1 MKKKYF
7 RITSLDR
14 EKIEYYLNQERLN
27 SNQIAIKLGYHR
39 SSIIREI
46 ARGKDSQGNYRSAYA
61 QKKSNTSSRSRKLGK
76 RRIFLNQNLQVYI
89 NTKLKLK
96 WSPDQ
101 IAKVLKDEFSTD
113 TSMHLSPEAIYQY
126 IYILP
131 RGGLKKSLIDGL
143 RQRRKYRR
151 SQRQKN
157 QDEELR
163 GKIKD
168 MLSIHE
174 RPVEVKDRI
183 LPGHWESDLIIGKY
197 KQSAVATL
205 VERTTRFTIIVPL
218 PEGKGAVE
226 VRKALTEAV
235 KEIPDNIRLS
245 LTHDQGKEMSEHKQF
260 SIDSNMTVYFADPRS
275 PWQRGTNENTNG
287 LIRQY
292 YPKGTDFRSISVED
306 IKRVQYELN
315 TRPRKVLDYK
325 TPLEVYSKCVA
336 LGCGE

>member
-7 RITSLDR
+7 RLTSLDR
-14 EKIEYYLNQERLN
+14 EKIQYYRTEKKLNP
-27 SNQIAIKLGYHR
+27 NQIAIKLGYHR
-39 SSIIREI
+39 STITREV
-46 ARGKDSQGNYRSAYA
+46 ARNTDSQGNYQAQYA
-61 QKKSNTSSRSRKLGK
+61 HKKSYTRIRSRKLGK
-76 RRIFLNQNLQVYI
+76 RKILLSKKLQEYVH
-89 NTKLKLK
+89 TKLRLK

-101 IAKVLKDEFSTD
+101 IAKAIKNHFSTD
-113 TSMHLSPEAIYQY
+113 TTMHISPEAIYQY

-131 RGGLKKSLIDGL
+131 RGELKKTLIDGL
-143 RQRRKYRR
+143 RQRRRYRR

-157 QDEELR
+157 QDEETR

-174 RPVEVKDRI
+174 RPQEVIDRI

-197 KQSAVATL
+197 KQTGVATL

-226 VRKALTEAV
+226 VRQALTEAV
-235 KEIPDNIRLS
+235 KDIPKHLRLT
-245 LTHDQGKEMSEHKQF
+245 LTHDQGKEMSEHAQF

-292 YPKGTDFRSISVED
+292 YPKGTDFRNILPED

-315 TRPRKVLDYK
+315 TRPRKILDYK
-325 TPLEVYSKCVA
+325 TPLEVYNSYVA
-336 LGCGE
+336 LDLGE